1 MGVLASEPTLWD
13 YVKAA
18 FHLKVPVPVLGGLPV
33 NYCYLGLATGASIAF
48 WPASLFGAAG
58 ELAYLYALSSSVR
71 FQQVVRARTNQRQ
84 QRTQDQ
90 SVEDV
95 VASLKRHATTYAQF
109 SSECDEIV
117 KIAHDILGEAGT
129 DLLNTY
135 DTNLREL
142 KAMYA
147 RLVRMLEVVEDHYDP
162 NEAEDIQGQITQ
174 VQASIADTKAA
185 EATRQSDQKTL
196 EILQKRLAM
205 HGEIEQHISLIR
217 AEIRQLNEQVKLLS
231 DQVLV
236 SRSPAVFAENV
247 EVAAGVIEQH
257 SEWLRSH
264 GDLLDMAGMVTS

>member
-1 MGVLASEPTLWD
+1 LGVLETEPTLWD

-18 FHLKVPVPVLGGLPV
+18 FHLKVHVPVVGGLPV
-33 NYCYLGLATGASIAF
+33 NYCYLALATGASVAF
-48 WPASLFGAAG
+48 WPAALFGAAG
-58 ELAYLYALSSSVR
+58 ELAYLHALSSSVR
-71 FQQVVRARTNQRQ
+71 FQQIVRSKMTQRV
-84 QRTQDQ
+84 QRTHDQ

-95 VASLKRHATTYAQF
+95 VASLKRHARDYAEF
-109 SSECDEIV
+109 SGECDEIV
-117 KIAHDILGEAGT
+117 KIAHDILGSAGA

-162 NEAEDIQGQITQ
+162 DEAKAIQGQITQ
-174 VQASIADTKAA
+174 VQASVADAKTPD
-185 EATRQSDQKTL
+185 ATRQSDQKTL

-217 AEIRQLNEQVKLLS
+217 AEIRQLSEQVKLLS

-236 SRSPAVFAENV
+236 SRSPQVFAENV
-247 EVAAGVIEQH
+247 EVASGVIEQH

-264 GDLLDMAGMVTS
+264 GDLLDMAGMGAS

>member
-1 MGVLASEPTLWD
+1 MGVLETEPSLWD

-18 FHLKVPVPVLGGLPV
+18 FHLKVPVPGIGGLPV
-33 NYCYLGLATGASIAF
+33 NYCYLALAAGASVAF
-48 WPASLFGAAG
+48 WPAALFGAAA
-58 ELAYLYALSSSVR
+58 ELAYLHTLSSSVR
-71 FQQVVRARTNQRQ
+71 FQQAVRSRMTQREQ
-84 QRTQDQ
+84 HTQDQ

-109 SSECDEIV
+109 CGECDEIV
-117 KIAHDILGEAGT
+117 KIAHDILGPAGA

-135 DTNLREL
+135 ETNLREL
-142 KAMYA
+142 KSMYA

-162 NEAEDIQGQITQ
+162 NEAKDIQAQITQ
-174 VQASIADTKAA
+174 VQASVADAKTA

-236 SRSPAVFAENV
+236 SRNPQVFAETV
-247 EVAAGVIEQH
+247 EIATGVIELH

-264 GDLLDMAGMVTS
+264 GDLLDMAGMATS

>member
-1 MGVLASEPTLWD
+1 MGVLETEPALWD

-18 FHLKVPVPVLGGLPV
+18 FHLKVQVPVIGGLPV
-33 NYCYLGLATGASIAF
+33 NYCYLALAAGASAAF
-48 WPASLFGAAG
+48 WPAALFGAAG
-58 ELAYLYALSSSVR
+58 ELAYLHAMSSSVR
-71 FQQVVRARTNQRQ
+71 FQQIVRSKMTQRVQ
-84 QRTQDQ
+84 HTQDQ

-95 VASLKRHATTYAQF
+95 VASLKRHAADYNQF
-109 SSECDEIV
+109 SAECDEIV
-117 KIAHDILGEAGT
+117 KIAHDILGAAGA

-135 DTNLREL
+135 ETNLREL

-147 RLVRMLEVVEDHYDP
+147 RLVRMLEVVEDHYNP
-162 NEAEDIQGQITQ
+162 NEAKDIQAQITQ
-174 VQASIADTKAA
+174 VQAAIADTTTPD
-185 EATRQSDQKTL
+185 ATRQSDQKTL
-196 EILQKRLAM
+196 EILQKRLTM

-236 SRSPAVFAENV
+236 SRSPQVFAENV